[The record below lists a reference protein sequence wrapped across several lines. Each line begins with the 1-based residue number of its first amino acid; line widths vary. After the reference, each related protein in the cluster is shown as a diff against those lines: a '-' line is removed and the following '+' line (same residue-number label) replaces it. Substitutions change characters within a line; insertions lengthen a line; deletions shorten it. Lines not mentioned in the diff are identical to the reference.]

1 MNNKE
6 RQQKYRD
13 ARKEA
18 GLILYRRYIRPE
30 WASALDELLKK
41 LEGNS

>member
-1 MNNKE
+1 MTNKE
-6 RQQKYRD
+6 RQQKLRE

-18 GLILYRRYIRPE
+18 GLILYRRYIKPE
-30 WASALDELLKK
+30 WILALDELLKK

>member
-1 MNNKE
+1 MTNKT
-6 RQQKYRD
+6 RQQKLRE

-18 GLILYRRYIRPE
+18 GLVSYRRYIKPE

-41 LEGNS
+41 LEGK

>member
-1 MNNKE
+1 MTNKA

-18 GLILYRRYIRPE
+18 GLVLYRRYIKPE
-30 WASALDELLKK
+30 WTAALDEFLKK
-41 LEGNS
+41 LEGKS

>member
-1 MNNKE
+1 MTNKA

-18 GLILYRRYIRPE
+18 GLVLYRRYIKPE
-30 WASALDELLKK
+30 WTAALDEYLKK